1 MQIRKLLVPACVLGA
16 AALAQP
22 AQAQTIL
29 PLSFEARGGVVL
41 PQGDLNDGASTG
53 FTVGGAVHYRIAPMV
68 SLYGGYDYS
77 RFSVDDDSDFG
88 NVDANLTDSGF
99 RVGAR
104 FDVPLGA
111 LTGVSPFVEG
121 GATFNQTSVNL
132 SDSGGGSSVGVDS
145 DRNLGY
151 EVGAGLSFNVAP
163 KISLTPGVRY
173 RSHTADFGDDGEG
186 GDNKFDANYFSI
198 DLGVHIRL

>member
-1 MQIRKLLVPACVLGA
+1 MQIRKLLAPAIVLGA

-41 PQGDLNDGASTG
+41 PQGDFSDGLSTG

-68 SLYGGYDYS
+68 SLYGGYDYA
-77 RFSVDDDSDFG
+77 RFSTEDDADFEG
-88 NVDANLTDSGF
+88 VDANVTDNGF

-104 FDVPLGA
+104 FDVPLVGM
-111 LTGVSPFVEG
+111 TGISPWLEG
-121 GATFNQTSVNL
+121 GATFNQTTIHL
-132 SDSGGGSSVGVDS
+132 SDDSSALGLDS
-145 DRNLGY
+145 DRSVGY

-173 RSHTADFGDDGEG
+173 RSHTANFGDDGEG
-186 GDNKFDANYFSI
+186 GDNKVDANYFAI
-198 DLGVHIRL
+198 DLGIHIRL